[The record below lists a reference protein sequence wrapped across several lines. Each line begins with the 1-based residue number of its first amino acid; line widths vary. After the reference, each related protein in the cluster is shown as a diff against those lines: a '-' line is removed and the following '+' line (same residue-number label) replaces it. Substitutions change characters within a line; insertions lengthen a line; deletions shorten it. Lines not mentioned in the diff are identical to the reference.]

1 MSQNSTSPREE
12 VGRAGCAWLPLWER
26 YDKLCS
32 ARVVPL
38 QPHTRERATVVTCD
52 TYRGCFEQGEL
63 SSYFFSAAVVSWRK
77 KIFYNLSPKK
87 NRCLRVTCH
96 RTPPRQEKTCW
107 GERAATR
114 HTRMGCSEVEVSPLT
129 RAPVRALQLH

>member
-38 QPHTRERATVVTCD
+38 QPHTRERATVVTRD
-52 TYRGCFEQGEL
+52 TYRGRFEQGEL

-77 KIFYNLSPKK
+77 KIYNLSPLKK
-87 NRCLRVTCH
+87 IGVYVSRVTELH
-96 RTPPRQEKTCW
+96 LAKRRGGGSAPRQGHAW
-107 GERAATR
+107 AAQKWKPR
-114 HTRMGCSEVEVSPLT
+114 R
-129 RAPVRALQLH
+129 